1 MPASWKTGK
10 DRHSVVRDD
19 GTGHVTAEA
28 AWYNLERDHDTLRLV
43 VGGAWI
49 IGEACRLDPLLR
61 ALDVDGSSHVEIDCA
76 ALARLDTVGA
86 WLLLRTKRILEHRG
100 LEVQPV
106 NVRPEYR
113 ALVHT
118 IDFECRAPPVA
129 LPQRHTFRWR
139 LERIGRSVSHA
150 LHLGYDL
157 TGFFGLVVFET
168 LATILQPRRLRL
180 AALIHQM
187 EETGLNALPIVG
199 LLSFLVGIVFAYQG
213 SDQLREF
220 GAELFTVNL
229 LGIGFLR
236 ELGGLLAAIIVAGR
250 SGSAFTAQIGTMKVS
265 EELDAIQISGFNLIE
280 VLVLPRLL
288 GIILTLPLLTFYSN
302 VMGLIGGAATCYL
315 DLGITVPAFLHQ
327 LRTAIVGWTF
337 WIGLIKAPVF
347 AFIIALVGC
356 YQGFEVAR
364 NASSV
369 GRHTTQAVVES
380 IFLVIVADAAFSITF
395 SWLGI

>member
-1 MPASWKTGK
+1 M
-10 DRHSVVRDD
+10 VR
-19 GTGHVTAEA
+19 
-28 AWYNLERDHDTLRLV
+28 
-43 VGGAWI
+43 
-49 IGEACRLDPLLR
+49 
-61 ALDVDGSSHVEIDCA
+61 
-76 ALARLDTVGA
+76 
-86 WLLLRTKRILEHRG
+86 
-100 LEVQPV
+100 PV

-118 IDFECRAPPVA
+118 IDYECRAPPVE
-129 LPQRHTFRWR
+129 LPRRHTFTWQ
-139 LERIGRSVSHA
+139 LEYIGRGLWHA
-150 LHLGYDL
+150 LHQGYEL
-157 TGFFGLVVFET
+157 TGFFGLVLFET
-168 LATILQPRRLRL
+168 IATIVQPRRLRL
-180 AALIHQM
+180 AALVRQM

-213 SDQLREF
+213 ADQLREF
-220 GAELFTVNL
+220 GAELLTVNL

-265 EELDAIQISGFNLIE
+265 EELDAIQISGLNIVE

-302 VMGLIGGAATCYL
+302 VMGLIGGAVMCYF
-315 DLGITVPAFLHQ
+315 DLGITLPAFLHQ
-327 LRTAIVGWTF
+327 LQTAVVGWTF
-337 WIGLIKAPVF
+337 WVGLIKAPVF

-356 YQGFEVAR
+356 HQGFEVER